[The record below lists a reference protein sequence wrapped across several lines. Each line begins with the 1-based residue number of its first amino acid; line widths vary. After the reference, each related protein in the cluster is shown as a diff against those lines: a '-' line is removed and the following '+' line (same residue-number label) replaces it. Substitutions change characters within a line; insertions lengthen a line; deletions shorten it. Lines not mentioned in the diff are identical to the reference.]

1 MSNES
6 IALQPARSKRTLW
19 LVAIVCI
26 APFIGS
32 FLAYHFYA
40 PEGRV
45 NYGTLLETRPLAD
58 MPLKLT
64 DGKPFTFSELK
75 GKWVFVTVDE
85 VRCDAYCDKKL
96 WQIRQIRKTQ
106 GKYPERIERVWLM
119 TGQGQPAKRLLE
131 EYDGMRMAFAT
142 ANLLEQF
149 PHAGRVNDHIYLLD
163 PLGNLVLRYPRDANP
178 TRIRKDL
185 ERLLKVSR
193 MG

>member
-6 IALQPARSKRTLW
+6 RDLKPTRNKRTLW
-19 LVAIVCI
+19 LVAVVCI

-40 PEGRV
+40 PDARV
-45 NYGTLLETRPLAD
+45 NYGTLLETRPVAD
-58 MPLKLT
+58 AQLKLA
-64 DGKPFTFSELK
+64 DGKPFSFSSLT

-85 VRCDAYCDKKL
+85 ARCDAYCDKKL

-119 TGQGQPAKRLLE
+119 TGQGQPDKRLLD
-131 EYDGMRMAFAT
+131 EYAGTWMAFAT
-142 ANLLEQF
+142 AEILKQF
-149 PHAGRVNDHIYLLD
+149 PREGQVSDHIYLLD

>member
-6 IALQPARSKRTLW
+6 LTPNPTRSKRTLW

-45 NYGTLLETRPLAD
+45 NYGTLLETRPVAD
-58 MPLKLT
+58 AQLKLA
-64 DGKPFTFSELK
+64 DGKPFSFSSLT
-75 GKWVFVTVDE
+75 GKWAFVTVDD

-119 TGQGQPAKRLLE
+119 TGQGQPAKRLLD
-131 EYDGMRMAFAT
+131 EYAGTWMAYST
-142 ANLLEQF
+142 ESMLTQF
-149 PHAGRVNDHIYLLD
+149 PFEGRVSDHIYLLD